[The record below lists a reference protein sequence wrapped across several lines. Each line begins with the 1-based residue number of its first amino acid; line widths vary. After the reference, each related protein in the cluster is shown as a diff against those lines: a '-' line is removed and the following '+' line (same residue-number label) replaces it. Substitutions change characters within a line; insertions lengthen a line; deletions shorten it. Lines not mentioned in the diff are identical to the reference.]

1 MRGDVRGLPWKTSQ
15 VERLI
20 VALLREFRYHTDPAN
35 HLPLQIRPVAHPLQ
49 RTGVLI
55 VGLLAMLLAGVGA
68 IAPVMPVSPFA
79 LVALFCFARSSARVR
94 RWITRSHAVKSAV
107 SFVWS
112 RPERPFGWVRWCAV
126 RLGGLQ
132 VDVCR

>member
-1 MRGDVRGLPWKTSQ
+1 MLT
-15 VERLI
+15 LFLAT
-20 VALLREFRYHTDPAN
+20 ALAFA
-35 HLPLQIRPVAHPLQ
+35 
-49 RTGVLI
+49 
-55 VGLLAMLLAGVGA
+55 AG
-68 IAPVMPVSPFA
+68 A